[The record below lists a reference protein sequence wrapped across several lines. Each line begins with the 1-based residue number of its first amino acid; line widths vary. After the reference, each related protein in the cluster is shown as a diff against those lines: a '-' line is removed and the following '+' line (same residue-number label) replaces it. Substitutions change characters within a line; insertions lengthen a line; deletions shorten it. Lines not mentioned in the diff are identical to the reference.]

1 MPGPDTKSRIMRK
14 LRNTDEPALS
24 ARMLADRL
32 DVSVKTINKHVERLT
47 EAGHI
52 ETSEIGNATA
62 YYIPFTDLPTHK
74 KPDHTCGRCGRE
86 INEQYDFARLEYET
100 FFERWNPEDTTS
112 TMYIFCRFCYADFID
127 WVEHPP
133 SIGEYMRAH
142 AWNIPTDQLEEVRDD
157 PETTTAPNPET
168 LDGVEQSVLEFIKAN
183 EAEYEHGV
191 PADVVTEFI
200 ESELGKHDWEAEEIL
215 ANLKEGFV
223 FHRYSRG
230 YRAAK

>member
-1 MPGPDTKSRIMRK
+1 MPETNTKNRIMRE

-62 YYIPFTDLPTHK
+62 YYVPFTDLPSNK

-86 INEQYDFARLEYET
+86 VNERHDFAKLEYDT
-100 FFERWNPEDTTS
+100 FFERGNPEATVS
-112 TMYIFCRFCYADFID
+112 TVYIFCRFCYSDFIN
-127 WVEHPP
+127 WVEDPNL
-133 SIGEYMRAH
+133 IGFYMYVH
-142 AWNIPTDQLEEVRDD
+142 GWNIPTEQLEEVRDD
-157 PETTTAPNPET
+157 PETTSAPNPDV
-168 LDGVEQSVLEFIKAN
+168 LDAAEHSVFKFIEAN
-183 EAEYEHGV
+183 EDEYEHGV
-191 PADVVTEFI
+191 PTDVVTEFI
-200 ESELGKHDWEAEEIL
+200 ESELGKHDWEADEIL
-215 ANLKEGFV
+215 RNLEKGFV
-223 FHRYSRG
+223 FRRYNRG